1 MASAKPLD
9 SREGR
14 PPTATPIL
22 RVASL
27 GKRYVRDGPPALSD
41 VTFDVYE
48 GEFLAVV
55 GPSGCGK
62 TTLLRVLCG
71 LIQPTEG
78 AVVLDGRPV
87 LGPPPEVALVFQDYN
102 RSLFPWLTVIRNVM
116 FALRRT
122 RASRS
127 ASVARAEAVLHDLGL
142 EGVARQYPWQLS
154 GGMAQRVAIAR
165 ALVSRPRLL
174 LLDEPFAS
182 VDALTREELQDVV
195 LRVHG
200 DLAQR
205 RMTVVHVTHDIDEA
219 VYLADSVLILS
230 SAPGRVIG
238 SIEVDV
244 PRPREQTASRSSPRF
259 LAVRNEIHEIVR
271 TPQRDA
277 GTRM

>member
-1 MASAKPLD
+1 MASADAIRSGEGGVRTAAPLV
-9 SREGR
+9 
-14 PPTATPIL
+14 
-22 RVASL
+22 RVTSL
-27 GKRYVRDGPPALSD
+27 AKRYARDGAPALCD
-41 VTFDVYE
+41 VAFDVHE
-48 GEFLAVV
+48 GEFLTVV

-71 LIQPTEG
+71 LTRPSEG
-78 AVVLDGRPV
+78 AVLLDGRPV

-116 FALRRT
+116 FPLRQTGISGGAR
-122 RASRS
+122 
-127 ASVARAEAVLHDLGL
+127 VARAEAVLHDLGL
-142 EGVARQYPWQLS
+142 RGVARKYPWQLS

-200 DLAQR
+200 EIEER
-205 RMTVVHVTHDIDEA
+205 RMTVVQVTHDIDEA
-219 VYLADSVLILS
+219 VYVGDRVLILS
-230 SAPGRVIG
+230 SAPGRVVG

-244 PRPREQTASRSSPRF
+244 PRPREQTATRSSPRF
-259 LAVRNEIHEIVR
+259 LAVRNEIHEVVR
-271 TPQRDA
+271 RPR
-277 GTRM
+277 

>member
-1 MASAKPLD
+1 MASAEPIR
-9 SREGR
+9 SGEGGLQ
-14 PPTATPIL
+14 TAAPVV

-27 GKRYVRDGPPALSD
+27 GKRYAADGPPALCD
-41 VTFDVYE
+41 VTFDVGQ
-48 GEFLAVV
+48 GEFLTLV

-62 TTLLRVLCG
+62 TTLLRVLSG
-71 LIQPTEG
+71 LIRPTKG
-78 AVVLDGRPV
+78 AVLLDGRPV
-87 LGPPPEVALVFQDYN
+87 LGPPPEVALVFQDYT

-116 FALRRT
+116 FPLRRT
-122 RASRS
+122 RVSRG
-127 ASVARAEAVLHDLGL
+127 ARVARAEAVLHDLGL
-142 EGVARQYPWQLS
+142 RGAARRYPWQLS

-200 DLAQR
+200 ELAER

-219 VYLADSVLILS
+219 VYLGDRVLILS
-230 SAPGRVIG
+230 SAPGRVVG
-238 SIEVDV
+238 SIEVEV

-259 LAVRNEIHEIVR
+259 LAVRNEIHAIIR
-271 TPQRDA
+271 RPI
-277 GTRM
+277 

>member
-1 MASAKPLD
+1 MRTEAPLVRVTSLAKHY
-9 SREGR
+9 
-14 PPTATPIL
+14 A
-22 RVASL
+22 
-27 GKRYVRDGPPALSD
+27 RDGAPALCD
-41 VTFDVYE
+41 VTFDVHE

-71 LIQPTEG
+71 LTRPSGG
-78 AVVLDGRPV
+78 AVLLDGRPV

-116 FALRRT
+116 FPLRRT
-122 RASRS
+122 GISGGAR
-127 ASVARAEAVLHDLGL
+127 VARAEAVLNDLGL
-142 EGVARQYPWQLS
+142 RGVARRYPWQLS

-200 DLAQR
+200 ELEAR
-205 RMTVVHVTHDIDEA
+205 RMTVVQVTHDIDEA
-219 VYLADSVLILS
+219 VYLGDRVLILS
-230 SAPGRVIG
+230 SAPGRVVG

-244 PRPREQTASRSSPRF
+244 PRPREQTASRSSARF
-259 LAVRNEIHEIVR
+259 LAVRNEIHEIIR
-271 TPQRDA
+271 RPR
-277 GTRM
+277 

>member
-1 MASAKPLD
+1 MASAD
-9 SREGR
+9 AIRSGEGR
-14 PPTATPIL
+14 VRTEAPL
-22 RVASL
+22 VRVTSL
-27 GKRYVRDGPPALSD
+27 AKHYARDGAPALCD
-41 VTFDVYE
+41 VTFDVHE

-71 LIQPTEG
+71 LTRPSEG
-78 AVVLDGRPV
+78 AVLLDGRPV

-116 FALRRT
+116 FPLRRT
-122 RASRS
+122 GISGGAR
-127 ASVARAEAVLHDLGL
+127 VARAEAVLNDLGL
-142 EGVARQYPWQLS
+142 RGVARKYPWQLS

-200 DLAQR
+200 ELEAR
-205 RMTVVHVTHDIDEA
+205 RMTVVQVTHDIDEA
-219 VYLADSVLILS
+219 VYLGDRVLILS
-230 SAPGRVIG
+230 SAPGRVVG

-244 PRPREQTASRSSPRF
+244 PRPREQTASRSSARF
-259 LAVRNEIHEIVR
+259 LAVRNEIHQIIR
-271 TPQRDA
+271 RPR
-277 GTRM
+277 

>member
-1 MASAKPLD
+1 MASAKAIRSGDGGLRTAAPLV
-9 SREGR
+9 
-14 PPTATPIL
+14 

-27 GKRYVRDGPPALSD
+27 GKRYGRDGSPALCD
-41 VTFDVYE
+41 VTFDVHE
-48 GEFLAVV
+48 GEFLTVV

-62 TTLLRVLCG
+62 TTLLRVLSG
-71 LIQPTEG
+71 LTRPTEG
-78 AVVLDGRPV
+78 AVLLDGRPV
-87 LGPPPEVALVFQDYN
+87 VGPPPEVALVFQDYN

-116 FALRRT
+116 LPLRRT
-122 RASRS
+122 RVSGAAR
-127 ASVARAEAVLHDLGL
+127 VAQAEAALHDLGL
-142 EGVARQYPWQLS
+142 RGVASRYPWQLS

-200 DLAQR
+200 EHEER

-219 VYLADSVLILS
+219 VYLGDRVLVLS
-230 SAPGRVIG
+230 SGPGRVLG

-244 PRPREQTASRSSPRF
+244 SRPREQTASRSSARF
-259 LAVRNEIHEIVR
+259 LAVRNEIHEIIR
-271 TPQRDA
+271 GPQ
-277 GTRM
+277 

>member
-1 MASAKPLD
+1 MASADAIRSGDDRLRTAAPLV
-9 SREGR
+9 
-14 PPTATPIL
+14 

-27 GKRYVRDGPPALSD
+27 VKRYDGPPALCD
-41 VTFDVYE
+41 VTFDVHV
-48 GEFLAVV
+48 GEFLTVV

-62 TTLLRVLCG
+62 TTLLRVLSG
-71 LIQPTEG
+71 LTRPSEG
-78 AVVLDGRPV
+78 AVLLDGRPV

-116 FALRRT
+116 FPLRRT
-122 RASRS
+122 RVSGGAR
-127 ASVARAEAVLHDLGL
+127 VARAEAVLRDLGL
-142 EGVARQYPWQLS
+142 RGVARKYPWQLS

-200 DLAQR
+200 ELEGR

-219 VYLADSVLILS
+219 VYLGDRVLILS
-230 SAPGRVIG
+230 SAPGRVVG
-238 SIEVDV
+238 SIAVDV

-259 LAVRNEIHEIVR
+259 LAVRNEIHEIIR
-271 TPQRDA
+271 RPP
-277 GTRM
+277 